1 MTVTSVET
9 RTQQLLAYVAVAGAV
24 GWAGTY
30 AVDEVGLFSF
40 ELDVYVVVAAWAV
53 LVAAGALWARS
64 TPAVRRARAWRV
76 WVYVSAVA
84 LAVNAVANT
93 PWLFPD
99 PDLFVAVQDYAYYHP
114 WFAAY
119 AVGYA
124 ATARFEPRNRLVGR
138 TERLVYAGAGG
149 LSLAFLVALFALSIP
164 DEYVVLA
171 GGLLNVLP
179 PLLGVGMRRRDG
191 VNAAATEGR
200 AGGSGTSEES

>member
-1 MTVTSVET
+1 MTAVET
-9 RTQQLLAYVAVAGAV
+9 KTQRLLAYVAAAGTV

-30 AVDEVGLFSF
+30 AVDEVGLFSL
-40 ELDVYVVVAAWAV
+40 ELDVYVVVVAWAV
-53 LVAAGALWARS
+53 LVAAGALWART
-64 TPAVRRARAWRV
+64 TPAVRRAGAWRV
-76 WVYVSAVA
+76 WVYVSAAA

-119 AVGYA
+119 AVGYV

-138 TERLVYAGAGG
+138 IERLVYAGAGG

-164 DEYVVLA
+164 DEYVVLT

-179 PLLGVGMRRRDG
+179 PLLAVVVRRRSG
-191 VNAAATEGR
+191 ANTAARARPR
-200 AGGSGTSEES
+200 AGGTGEDGR